1 MITYVYNPTIVKFE
15 KVPILTKFYNSAS
28 ANVKITKIERELMI
42 TLNIVKKI
50 LWDVVKANWNYHTKC
65 GKYYL
70 ISRASPITL

>member
-28 ANVKITKIERELMI
+28 ANVKITKIEREIMI

-50 LWDVVKANWNYHTKC
+50 L
-65 GKYYL
+65 
-70 ISRASPITL
+70 